1 MNDKSSKGDAAKHL
15 RENLTRVQAIRA
27 EADAQPV
34 RAERRKQLKSWQVQR
49 LSRTYADL
57 LAHPRY
63 GAAAEFFRSDL
74 YGPKDFTQRDRDVS
88 RVYPVMVR
96 LLPAGALAT
105 VANALELDAL
115 SEELDRDL
123 AIILWDELHCDGRI
137 DENLYA
143 EGYRRT
149 GKRALRERQI
159 EVIGEVGRD
168 LDRLVHTPL
177 LYSSLKMM
185 RRPAKLAGLAELHH
199 FLERGFTAFRD
210 MNGAAEFLVIIL
222 RREAEVLERIFAG
235 LPNPFDLT
243 T

>member
-1 MNDKSSKGDAAKHL
+1 MSARSRKGDAAKQL
-15 RENLTRVQAIRA
+15 RENLTRVQTIRI
-27 EADAQPV
+27 EADAQPL
-34 RAERRKQLKSWQVQR
+34 RAERRRQLKAWQVQR

-74 YGPKDFTQRDRDVS
+74 YGPKDFSQRDRDVE
-88 RVYPVMVR
+88 RVFPVMLR
-96 LLPAGALAT
+96 LLPPSALAT
-105 VANALELDAL
+105 VADVLELDAL

-123 AIILWDELHCDGRI
+123 AIILWDQLHCEGRI
-137 DENLYA
+137 DDATYA

-199 FLERGFTAFRD
+199 FLERGFTAFRA
-210 MNGAAEFLVIIL
+210 MNGVDEFLAIIVQ
-222 RREAEVLERIFAG
+222 RETAILKRIFAG
-235 LPNPFDLT
+235 ASDPFDLRA
-243 T
+243 